1 MTKSSLRKSR
11 WSKDSYL
18 SPSDIKYLAERG
30 TETFNIWPAR
40 DKEMKNTNL
49 FTYQLLASTFSL
61 QKKQNFF

>member
-30 TETFNIWPAR
+30 TETFNIWPAC
-40 DKEMKNTNL
+40 DKEMKNNNL
-49 FTYQLLASTFSL
+49 FTYQLQLFLFKT
-61 QKKQNFF
+61 KKLC